1 MSVARAER
9 LIKRYARNACCA
21 RSQHAHTTLVAR
33 RPTHRLS
40 FVLKAGGRAVGAS
53 IEPSPAMLPAA
64 RAPPNV
70 LVVVC
75 PAGAS
80 PEHPV
85 VIPANDPVVTRTGF
99 LDWADAPAVGV
110 GAGSARKQLTTSQAL
125 RAFGRRLRFTQ
136 VAAHRPAVMPGV
148 LEVAF
153 TGAAWSK
160 YLGELLASGLLWPT
174 STACTPSKRQPTV
187 SRSSRWPT

>member
-1 MSVARAER
+1 MRVHLAQPTRALLARGSSADAPSLFRVEGEVER
-9 LIKRYARNACCA
+9 SAA
-21 RSQHAHTTLVAR
+21 
-33 RPTHRLS
+33 
-40 FVLKAGGRAVGAS
+40 
-53 IEPSPAMLPAA
+53 AMPPAA
-64 RAPPNV
+64 RAPPNA
-70 LVVVC
+70 LVVFC

-85 VIPANDPVVTRTGF
+85 VLAANDRVVTRTAF

-136 VAAHRPAVMPGV
+136 VAAQRPVVMPGV
-148 LEVAF
+148 LEIAF

-160 YLGELLASGLLWPT
+160 YLGELLASGLLLANFDSLHT
-174 STACTPSKRQPTV
+174 LEAAIDGLTIV
-187 SRSSRWPT
+187 SMALGEE